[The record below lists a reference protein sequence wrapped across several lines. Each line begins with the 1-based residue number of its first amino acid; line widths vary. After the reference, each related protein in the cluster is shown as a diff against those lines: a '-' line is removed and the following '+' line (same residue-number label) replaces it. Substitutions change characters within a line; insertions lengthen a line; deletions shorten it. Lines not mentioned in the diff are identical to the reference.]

1 VDPTAPGDEVTRLL
15 ALPALEVGPRLLGSV
30 FRVGEVAVRLTEV
43 EAYHGQ
49 GQDPGSHAHRGQ
61 TPRNASMFREGG
73 TLYVYLSYGIHRC
86 VNIVCGPEGYA
97 SGLLLRAGEV
107 VDGVEVARSRRATAK
122 RDSELAKG
130 PGRLGSALDIG
141 LGDDGSRLG
150 QGRFSLELP
159 GGDVGD
165 VVAGPRVGVSGRAGT
180 DEFPWRFTLA
190 GEPSVSSWRP
200 AVRRRGG
207 AAERW

>member
-1 VDPTAPGDEVTRLL
+1 VTRLL
-15 ALPALEVGPRLLGSV
+15 TRPALEVGPLLLGSV
-30 FRVGEVAVRLTEV
+30 FRVGEVAIRLTEV

-49 GQDPGSHAHRGQ
+49 GQDPGSHAHRGP
-61 TPRNASMFREGG
+61 TPRNASMFRDGG

-107 VDGVEVARSRRATAK
+107 VDGLDVARSRRASA
-122 RDSELAKG
+122 RNDAELAKG

-141 LGDDGSRLG
+141 LDDDGSTLG
-150 QGRFSLELP
+150 TGRFSLELP
-159 GGDVGD
+159 SGPVGE

-190 GEPSVSSWRP
+190 GEPSVSAWRP
-200 AVRRRGG
+200 AVRRSSGTSAR
-207 AAERW
+207 